1 VRRAIIALL
10 VAAPIIAVLIWRASP
25 FAAIAVIA
33 LSHAAVLYPTLRP
46 NVQWLGPV
54 MTRFTADAK
63 EIWLTIDDGPTD
75 DTAALL
81 DLFESRNL
89 KATFFVKGRLA
100 EKKPD
105 VIRELLRR
113 GNGVGNHSQTHPSAS
128 FWCLLPKQI
137 AREIDECNRVLADI
151 TSHDTRLF
159 RAPVGMKNPGV
170 HPALRARGMTLVGW
184 TGRGFDTTT
193 DDPEVVLQR
202 LLPKLSPGAII
213 VLHQGRPASV
223 RIITRVID
231 ALQERGYAFVI
242 PDEDRLKT
250 NR

>member
-1 VRRAIIALL
+1 MRRAIVVFL
-10 VAAPIIAVLIWRASP
+10 VAAPLIAVLIWRVSP
-25 FAAIAVIA
+25 VAAIGVIA

-54 MTRFTADAK
+54 MTRFATEAK

-75 DTAALL
+75 DTVALL
-81 DLFESRNL
+81 DLFDSRHV

-100 EKKPD
+100 EKQPD
-105 VIRELLRR
+105 LIREVVRR
-113 GNGVGNHSQTHPSAS
+113 GHAVGNHSQTHPSAS
-128 FWCLLPKQI
+128 FWCLLPSQV
-137 AREIDECNRVLADI
+137 AREIDECSGALTDLTGRDI
-151 TSHDTRLF
+151 RLF
-159 RAPVGMKNPGV
+159 RAPVGMKNPAV

-184 TGRGFDTTT
+184 TVRGFDTTT
-193 DDPEVVLQR
+193 DDPDVVLQR
-202 LLPKLSPGAII
+202 LLPRLSPGAII

-231 ALQERGYAFVI
+231 GLQERGYAFVI
-242 PDEDRLKT
+242 PDEGRLKT